1 MVSDKKS
8 ILFFKNSS
16 DDPETLHARFS
27 HQNKKLLSQL
37 QFLMKKCVRDPKNE
51 NDQTNIKTQRIS
63 ILRPP
68 FDASW
73 SHYAPWAV
81 LPSMWLEEQEV
92 RRSPCSQVILR
103 A

>member
-8 ILFFKNSS
+8 IFFEKSS
-16 DDPETLHARFS
+16 DDPGTLYARFS
-27 HQNKKLLSQL
+27 HQNKQLLSQL
-37 QFLMKKCVRDPKNE
+37 QLLMKKCVRDPQNE

-81 LPSMWLEEQEV
+81 LLQCGLKS
-92 RRSPCSQVILR
+92 RRSGAAPALK
-103 A
+103 